1 MKIYHLYNAVV
12 EEWPPEANASQ
23 FVIWQGRMV
32 GWLGKILNV
41 VRFPGFIRPTKFYDK
56 VTEQEVSVKTSRLFP
71 RVIGVYVLQKQRTD
85 LDGKFHFSNVPR
97 GSYYVVTSLATKVF
111 AAYWFLTEQDSK
123 TNATFNQ
130 LFYYKQG

>member
-1 MKIYHLYNAVV
+1 MKIYDLYNAVKGR
-12 EEWPPEANASQ
+12 PAEANASQ

-32 GWLGKILNV
+32 GWLGKILDV

-56 VTEQEVSVKTSRLFP
+56 VTEQEVSVKTSRLFT
-71 RVIGVYVLQKQRTD
+71 I
-85 LDGKFHFSNVPR
+85 FSV
-97 GSYYVVTSLATKVF
+97 GSRDYYSIASVGS
-111 AAYWFLTEQDSK
+111 LTEQDSK